1 MSKFSVLFAVAAVVA
16 LLCSAPSGS
25 AGPVGAV
32 WVSTHGVD
40 GVGSFTVQGQEGTRV
55 AVRSLQADGS
65 YLLQGHGT
73 LDGPSLTFTVS
84 AATGPASVGVPLFQV
99 GYSTQPSGPLTWCAV
114 VLGNGEFDW
123 LWD

>member
-1 MSKFSVLFAVAAVVA
+1 MSKFSVLAALAAVAV
-16 LLCSAPSGS
+16 LLCLAPGGS

-40 GVGSFTVQGQEGTRV
+40 GVGSFTVHGAVGTRV
-55 AVRSLQADGS
+55 AVRSRQVDGS
-65 YLLQGHGT
+65 YLIQGSGT
-73 LDGPSLTFTVS
+73 LGGPSLTFAVS
-84 AATGPASVGVPLFQV
+84 AAGGPASVGVPLFQV
-99 GYSTQPSGPLTWCAV
+99 GYSTQPDGPLTWCAV